1 MVVFFSS
8 LENHLLSLKLLIF
21 NYFLRVKED
30 AWQICVEH
38 FTVIW
43 WWSSRSERVNAVQ
56 LQLWGIVIFVRFLSF
71 LVTAIFFFVLWYSS
85 SMHAWYTIPILITLS
100 CIFLAC
106 MLVYISGFAL
116 DCLSS
121 FTFVQNYCFA
131 LWYLGSTNS
140 YVQGTGVVDSLI
152 RWNHVRIYM
161 FRLLSTSES
170 TNRLWPF
177 LPVMHNWDYL
187 ENCWKIWLLLSLCT
201 LFHLAIMCYLDSFYL
216 CMCDSNL

>member
-43 WWSSRSERVNAVQ
+43 WWSSRSQRVNAVQ

-100 CIFLAC
+100 CIILAC

-152 RWNHVRIYM
+152 RWNHVKIYM
-161 FRLLSTSES
+161 FV
-170 TNRLWPF
+170 F
-177 LPVMHNWDYL
+177 CLPLNQLTGSGHFYL
-187 ENCWKIWLLLSLCT
+187 LCT
-201 LFHLAIMCYLDSFYL
+201 IEIIWRIVENMAFLNFTLYFVSSGNNVLFWNFW
-216 CMCDSNL
+216 

>member
-43 WWSSRSERVNAVQ
+43 WWSSRSQRVNAVQ

-71 LVTAIFFFVLWYSS
+71 LVTAIIFFFVLWYSS

-152 RWNHVRIYM
+152 RWNHVKIYM
-161 FRLLSTSES
+161 FV
-170 TNRLWPF
+170 F
-177 LPVMHNWDYL
+177 CLPLNQLTGSGHFYL
-187 ENCWKIWLLLSLCT
+187 LCT
-201 LFHLAIMCYLDSFYL
+201 IEIIWRIVENMAFLNFTLYFVSSGNNVLFWNFW
-216 CMCDSNL
+216 